1 MPRRPRPLA
10 AGAVY
15 HVTARGNRHAPIF
28 LDDADRAR
36 FVRALARTADRLGW
50 SCLAWCL
57 MTTHYHLL
65 VLTPEPNLSAGM
77 HRLNGDHAQ
86 YFNVRHGLDGHVF
99 QGRFHSESVLTDS
112 HLLSTVR
119 YVAMN
124 PVKAGLASDPLAWPW
139 SSHRALLGLEEAIA
153 LDRDAALARFA
164 ADGGDGRRR
173 YAEFLDRPLPPTPEA
188 SAPPVCAPAR
198 PLTDAVRAPDDA
210 ESIAAAY
217 LDEGYSTAEIA
228 SALGVGETTVR
239 RRLRTSSRYVA
250 GVRPPPLR
258 TAGG

>member
-36 FVRALARTADRLGW
+36 FVRSLARLADRLGW

-65 VLTPEPNLSAGM
+65 VLTPEPDLAVGM
-77 HRLNGDHAQ
+77 RRLNGDHAQ

-99 QGRFHSESVLTDS
+99 QGRYHAVLVGDDAQ
-112 HLLSTVR
+112 LLTTAR
-119 YVAMN
+119 YIAVN
-124 PVKAGLASDPLAWPW
+124 PVAAGLCADPAGWRW
-139 SSHRALLGLEEAIA
+139 SSHRAALGLEPPVA
-153 LDRDAALARFA
+153 LDRDALHGHFA

-173 YAEFLDRPLPPTPEA
+173 YAEFVGEAATGLTRTPA
-188 SAPPVCAPAR
+188 LA
-198 PLTDAVRAPDDA
+198 PLTAGPATIADALAGSDAATAIRRAYF
-210 ESIAAAY
+210 EAAF
-217 LDEGYSTAEIA
+217 STSEIGA
-228 SALGVGETTVR
+228 FLGLHRTSVL
-239 RRLRTSSRYVA
+239 RRLR
-250 GVRPPPLR
+250 R
-258 TAGG
+258 TGPDPVH